1 MLVRRPAGI
10 GRTSAHTHRPAVRG
24 WHHGSVTVRAVL
36 FDYSGTLFRLEE
48 DDSWFEGLI
57 VDDKVVDGHAQFEL
71 MRRLTAPTGRPV
83 HMGPEEHH
91 AWVNRDLAP
100 QLHRAAY
107 LHVLRE
113 SGLKDEHAE
122 ALYRRVID
130 PASWTV
136 YPDTAD
142 VLRRLSEHGIRTSVV
157 SNIPFD
163 VRPAF
168 AAAGTR
174 ADDYVLSFEVGVVK
188 PNRAIFDIALERLGV
203 AAADAVMVGD
213 SEEADGAARDVG
225 CGFVRVDPLPT
236 WERPDGL
243 LRGLRDHGVPV

>member
-1 MLVRRPAGI
+1 MTEQMTV
-10 GRTSAHTHRPAVRG
+10 SG

-57 VDDKVVDGHAQFEL
+57 VDDHRVDGHLQVEL

-83 HMGPEEHH
+83 DMGPEEYH

-100 QLHRAAY
+100 HLHREAY

-113 SGLKDEHAE
+113 SGLADEHAE

-130 PASWTV
+130 PASWTA

-168 AAAGTR
+168 AIAGTG

-188 PNRAIFDIALERLGV
+188 PNREIFDIALERLGV

-213 SEEADGAARDVG
+213 SEEADGAAREVG

-243 LRGLRDHGVPV
+243 LRGLREYGVAI